1 MWPGFLAA
9 QIVREYSLS
18 LIFLCKIFSE
28 KLDKARGGR
37 RGILDSPFQSTPPRG
52 GRLILIGIL
61 ISRVQ
66 FQSTPPARGATCAV
80 CCLSF
85 AFAISIHAP
94 REGGDVRELLNAVGA
109 LAISIHAPREGG
121 DGMYMYEIVGVQD
134 ISIHAPREGG
144 DELGRVVDKLTRE
157 FQSTPPARGATA
169 SLSALYFLQVISIHA
184 PREGGDRL
192 SLPPRLSC
200 NSNFNPRPPR
210 GGRPCPCAMHLR
222 SRYFNPR
229 PPRGGRLKQVDYGV
243 PYTLISIHAPREG
256 GDTRSH
262 APQPPWSDFNPRPPR
277 GGRPCSCTRP
287 IGSYRI
293 SIHAP
298 REGGDVLHH
307 R

>member
-144 DELGRVVDKLTRE
+144 D
-157 FQSTPPARGATA
+157 
-169 SLSALYFLQVISIHA
+169 
-184 PREGGDRL
+184 RL

-200 NSNFNPRPPR
+200 NRNFNPRPPR
-210 GGRPCPCAMHLR
+210 GGRPRYR
-222 SRYFNPR
+222 SCGHWSDYFNPR
-229 PPRGGRLKQVDYGV
+229 PPRGGRLPV
-243 PYTLISIHAPREG
+243 PATTLLFHIFQSTPPARGATSLILISSLIR
-256 GDTRSH
+256 
-262 APQPPWSDFNPRPPR
+262 
-277 GGRPCSCTRP
+277 
-287 IGSYRI
+287 
-293 SIHAP
+293 
-298 REGGDVLHH
+298 
-307 R
+307 